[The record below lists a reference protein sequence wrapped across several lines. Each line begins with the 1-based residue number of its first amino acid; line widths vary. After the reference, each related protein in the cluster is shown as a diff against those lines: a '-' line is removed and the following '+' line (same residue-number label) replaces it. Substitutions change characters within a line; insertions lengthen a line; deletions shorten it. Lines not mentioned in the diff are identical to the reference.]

1 MAWCLRMK
9 GPLRRRSKR
18 SRLRRRQRLRDS
30 GPNRKSKRRSRG
42 SNSRKLRRKLLLL
55 PKELPL
61 LRSQRR
67 RLKLIVYRK
76 RQMRQKL

>member
-1 MAWCLRMK
+1 MK

-55 PKELPL
+55 PKEL
-61 LRSQRR
+61 LRSQRK
-67 RLKLIVYRK
+67 RLKLIGYRK

>member
-42 SNSRKLRRKLLLL
+42 SNSRKLRQKLLL
-55 PKELPL
+55 PKKPL

>member
-1 MAWCLRMK
+1 MAWCSRMK

-42 SNSRKLRRKLLLL
+42 SNSRKLRQKLLLL
-55 PKELPL
+55 PKKPL